1 MTTTTTTAQPNQ
13 FQWGPEQ
20 EARARALWA
29 ALRLRPDGQPVLIA
43 PADLALLSVD
53 LVFAC
58 EKLIFLR
65 NGTLQGGELPS
76 VLDGLKNALGGQ
88 AVTVIGDEAHI
99 AQADKVGLGPHYR
112 ACLEAVRLVMRSNHR
127 VTGGQTLLPAPLA
140 APLGDAQSFAAIV
153 PVGLVLG
160 LAGIVAA
167 AVTTYYVSDRIAQV
181 YDPAIMAQVE
191 LKARLDEIALRIA
204 TGQALPAPPAPLDT
218 GPLIDKLAGN
228 YKASNLW
235 LFGAAILGA
244 GAAAAGIYG
253 ATKKPAAR
261 SSSPPLLA
269 NPSRSVRRNP
279 WSRKEGGWGPS
290 AVSENIAKL
299 RKSGRHSGPQASAIA
314 YAMARKKYRTT
325 HPDGPFPR
333 HIETT
338 AERAAAERRRKAPQ
352 KPKPRAPQPQP
363 KPKHKRKPKPKPKP
377 RPKPKHKSKPRAKQ
391 SRARK
396 KSKR

>member
-253 ATKKPAAR
+253 ATKKPATR
-261 SSSPPLLA
+261 SSSSPPLLS
-269 NPSRSVRRNP
+269 NPSRSVRRRPNP
-279 WSRKEGGWGPS
+279 PHPGFSRNV
-290 AVSENIAKL
+290 VSHNIAGMVKAG
-299 RKSGRHSGPQASAIA
+299 KPKAVASAASYHAARVA
-314 YAMARKKYRTT
+314 YRKR
-325 HPDGPFPR
+325 HPVGAFPR
-333 HIETT
+333 HLETP
-338 AERAAAERRRKAPQ
+338 AERSARAHKA
-352 KPKPRAPQPQP
+352 KPQP
-363 KPKHKRKPKPKPKP
+363 KPKAKPRPKPKPKP
-377 RPKPKHKSKPRAKQ
+377 PARRPVSKPKKAAVHKSKSRAKQ
-391 SRARK
+391 SRARR
-396 KSKR
+396 KRKR